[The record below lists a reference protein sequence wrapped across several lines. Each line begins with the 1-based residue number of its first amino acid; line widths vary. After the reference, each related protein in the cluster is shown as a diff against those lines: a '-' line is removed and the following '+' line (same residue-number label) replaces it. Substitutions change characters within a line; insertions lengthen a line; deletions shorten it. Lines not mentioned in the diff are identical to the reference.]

1 MGCYVKLAWTFN
13 DSSPL
18 KCSSANFRAPT
29 SNTRLMTLPPPSSVR
44 LSFSHR
50 GSRPLFHSSPL
61 LSSLVTHMLP
71 TTKVPRCL
79 KSPALISFSEKGDPC
94 GIRLANHCLKPLW
107 AHRPGDKDSR
117 ELYPAL
123 AGISGCLCW
132 DWQARLFLRW
142 KIAGGQPTA
151 SSISIS
157 QERPEKV
164 PPTIPRDKGMS
175 PLSWRCAHHTAG

>member
-1 MGCYVKLAWTFN
+1 MCHSIAQTTSTIQITF
-13 DSSPL
+13 DQHS
-18 KCSSANFRAPT
+18 CCC
-29 SNTRLMTLPPPSSVR
+29 LMTRVFKNVCPDHEYHTNDNSFSLLCPG
-44 LSFSHR
+44 LSFSRR

-79 KSPALISFSEKGDPC
+79 KSPALISSSEKGDPC

-132 DWQARLFLRW
+132 D
-142 KIAGGQPTA
+142 
-151 SSISIS
+151 
-157 QERPEKV
+157 
-164 PPTIPRDKGMS
+164 
-175 PLSWRCAHHTAG
+175 